1 MSADATRRRLQT
13 SLILGVGL
21 GSTGYIAA
29 ITVATIVAKDLSG
42 GSAFAGL
49 PGAAIVL
56 GSATASQLL
65 SRFMVRHGRRAGLTL
80 GYGIGAAGAVGAGV
94 AVILGSFPLFLLST
108 VFMGCANASNQLSRY
123 TAADMYDETKRAT
136 AIGLVVWGSTFGAV
150 VGPNLVTIAG
160 DAADLLSLPRLAGTY
175 GVPIIF
181 VTAAALLTLVSLRP
195 DPASLAPVTA
205 AETPGGG
212 ASVAQIVARP
222 RVFAAIIALVIGQVV
237 MVLVMTMTPL
247 HMADHGH
254 GLDAVGLVIS
264 GHTFGMFA
272 LSPLSGRLASRF
284 GTPLVIAAGLAVL
297 AFSSALAAV
306 APPDGGMILF
316 VALFLLGWGWNLGF
330 VAGSAL
336 LTEGLS
342 ISERTR
348 LQGVTDALIWS
359 SAAAAALGSGVV
371 VAAASYTALGLLGT
385 ALIGLPV
392 WAMLR
397 GRTALRRVSSD
408 EVSVPEVPLD

>member
-1 MSADATRRRLQT
+1 MSADATRRRLQL
-13 SLILGVGL
+13 SLIVGVGL
-21 GSTGYIAA
+21 GSTGYIGA
-29 ITVATIVAKDLSG
+29 ITVATIVAKELSG

-65 SRFMVRHGRRAGLTL
+65 SRFMVRYGRRAGLTL
-80 GYGIGAAGAVGAGV
+80 GYGIGAVGAVGAGL
-94 AVILGSFPLFLLST
+94 AVILGAFPLFLVST
-108 VFMGCANASNQLSRY
+108 VLMGCANASNQLSRY

-136 AIGLVVWGSTFGAV
+136 AIGLVVWGSTLGAV
-150 VGPNLVTIAG
+150 VGPNLVTVAG
-160 DAADLLSLPRLAGTY
+160 NAAEGLSLPRLAGAY
-175 GVPIIF
+175 AVPILF
-181 VTAAALLTLVSLRP
+181 VAAAALLTLFTLRP
-195 DPASLAPVTA
+195 DPASLAPSTRA
-205 AETPGGG
+205 AAAGSG
-212 ASVAQIVARP
+212 ASVGEIIARP
-222 RVFAAIIALVIGQVV
+222 RVFAAIVALVIGQVV

-247 HMADHGH
+247 HMTEHGH

-284 GTPLVIAAGLAVL
+284 GTPLVIAAGLVVL
-297 AFSSALAAV
+297 AFSSVLAAV
-306 APPDGGMILF
+306 APPDGGTMLF
-316 VALFLLGWGWNLGF
+316 IALFLLGWGWNLGF

-342 ISERTR
+342 VTERTR
-348 LQGVTDALIWS
+348 LQGLTDALIWS

-371 VAAASYTALGLLGT
+371 VAVASYTTLGLLG
-385 ALIGLPV
+385 AVLILLPV

-397 GRTALRRVSSD
+397 GRTALRRVSSTV
-408 EVSVPEVPLD
+408 VSVPEVPLD